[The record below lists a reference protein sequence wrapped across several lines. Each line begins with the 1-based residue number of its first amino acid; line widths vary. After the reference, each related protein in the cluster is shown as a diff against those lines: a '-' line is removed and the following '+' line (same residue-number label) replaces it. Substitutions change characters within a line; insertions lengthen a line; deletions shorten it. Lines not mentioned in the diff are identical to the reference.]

1 MRVLLADDQVQVRS
15 ALRKL
20 LKHRLNMR
28 VVGEAFDANSLRTE
42 LEITHP
48 DLLLLDW
55 GVLGIHP
62 GEALPALHARYPL
75 LRVIVMSGYPEVR
88 RAAMAAGA
96 DAFVS
101 KSDPPEQLLSA
112 LKEVSREGGES
123 GVLLHS
129 RA

>member
-20 LKHRLNMR
+20 LHRLNMR
-28 VVGEAFDANSLRTE
+28 VVGEAFDTDSLRAE
-42 LEITHP
+42 LEITRP

-62 GEALPALHARYPL
+62 SEALPALHARYPL

-112 LKEVSREGGES
+112 LKEVSSEGGES